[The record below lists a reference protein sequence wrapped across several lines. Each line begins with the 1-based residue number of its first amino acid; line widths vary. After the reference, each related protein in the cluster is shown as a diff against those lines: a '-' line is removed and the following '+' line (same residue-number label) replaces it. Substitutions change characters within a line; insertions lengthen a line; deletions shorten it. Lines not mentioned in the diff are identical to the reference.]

1 VTVLF
6 TDIVGSTEMT
16 QMLGDD
22 GAQKVLRTHNQIVR
36 DTLEQFDGTEVKH
49 TGDRIIA
56 YFSTTSTGVE
66 ASIVIQRLIAEH
78 NETKPD
84 LPLRIKLGLNT
95 GEQIAEDND
104 LYGATVQLAARIV
117 DKANANEILASET
130 VRGIC
135 SGKPFIFRE
144 TGCVS
149 MKGFRHEIPL
159 YEIVW
164 AENRKQEAK
173 TEKLVTERRSY
184 SYPAAEAAL

>member
-1 VTVLF
+1 
-6 TDIVGSTEMT
+6 M
-16 QMLGDD
+16 
-22 GAQKVLRTHNQIVR
+22 
-36 DTLEQFDGTEVKH
+36 
-49 TGDRIIA
+49 
-56 YFSTTSTGVE
+56 
-66 ASIVIQRLIAEH
+66 IAEH